1 MHARWIVPAGV
12 LLLLTACATTKSN
25 PTGIILVGTP
35 EVSTRERLVNDRL
48 TQDRWL
54 REQLTEADGVTFDD
68 FQGLLDER
76 TLTALS
82 INATINADPNKLAIS
97 GAESANRLQ
106 SLEQANELADL
117 DHQIQVLEKQ
127 KRLEELRSGTT
138 TQTTVPATPAPTT
151 PAPTTPTTPTTPTPT
166 TPANTTPATDPVG
179 ALITRLASNQR
190 ASLPD
195 PNAIGTTKAKSSPIE
210 ALHDKLAYREEIRNE
225 ILENQLDDRH
235 DLRGNTLYRLNIDST
250 LIPSASNNSWAVV
263 DVAVEA
269 FDDRP
274 TEDLY
279 EEWVRSFRLRFE
291 REVASQFMRMR
302 GCLGDLTDPASA
314 ETACGLG
321 IREMEDLLAYARQT
335 RGKYAERSDFRKM
348 ESTYE
353 QQVKADFRDEI
364 YASVKPGERND
375 RKLLETALEYL
386 VAKKVTS
393 DYFELYHLDQYLD
406 PPAISGDQCAPDSRR
421 VRSVGMV
428 NWCSPTLQYT
438 KQKYNTPEYFCA
450 SARHDAEKA
459 AGEPERDIREIRF
472 ECALESAWHI
482 YAYSATPKDSVQ
494 RISRVAATR
503 NTLELAAALSALT
516 GAASLDAATA
526 FVRDN
531 QRLMQSILREPLVV
545 GYTEGGDDPKDMYE
559 RPLKPNK
566 ARFGWLIGPRFGLQ
580 PQAFMRREAI
590 NMDHRPIQNAHAAAI
605 SIPGWSRRAKVTV
618 TTCWKSKQSIQGTSS
633 NRCQAPDI
641 LDKRDHYIELPG
653 RIEAIHDL
661 LITRSNPATIGLA
674 EYEVVAGAPAALLIK
689 GTNLWRSTEVT
700 LGAQTADEIRVLPDM
715 AGIIARFKTV
725 EEPAG
730 LDGNSSRLVEVNIWT
745 SGGNQQA
752 GQARIYPA
760 KRTEVPW
767 KLAWRQ
773 PRAVKDEEIAVQL
786 LQGNLP
792 PSFGKM
798 ELVVEGYDASKAA
811 WTEPIRLNA
820 TARGNV
826 ATAKLSDVTK
836 LLNGMELRGG
846 VWVFL
851 RPDSAAVDLK
861 AATEGNAVYYATAG
875 DGKIQPSA
883 NIKSGNKLTITFP
896 KRVAQAFPGYTRPSL
911 TLSTLPAAAQLTLT
925 NTTPV
930 WKPTADGQEVLET
943 TVTITGNVAGA
954 TNPKLVLALS
964 PLPDGLVLE
973 PGEIPIVP

>member
-1 MHARWIVPAGV
+1 MHARRIIPAGA
-12 LLLLTACATTKSN
+12 LLLFAACGTTKSD

-54 REQLTEADGVTFDD
+54 REQLAEANGVTFDD

-138 TQTTVPATPAPTT
+138 TQTTSPTTPAPTT
-151 PAPTTPTTPTTPTPT
+151 PAPTTPTTPTTPAPT
-166 TPANTTPATDPVG
+166 TPANTTPAADPAG
-179 ALITRLASNQR
+179 ALLTRLASNQR

-269 FDDRP
+269 VDDRP

-279 EEWVRSFRLRFE
+279 EEWVQSFRLRFE
-291 REVASQFMRMR
+291 REVTSQFMRMR
-302 GCLGDLTDPASA
+302 GCLGDLTAPAPS

-321 IREMEDLLAYARQT
+321 IMEDLLAFARRT
-335 RGKYAERSDFRKM
+335 RGKYADGLASRKM
-348 ESTYE
+348 ESSYE

-364 YASVKPGERND
+364 YASINPSNRND
-375 RKLLETALEYL
+375 RKLLEAALEYL
-386 VAKKVTS
+386 VTTKLKS

-406 PPAISGDQCAPDSRR
+406 PPAISGDACAPGSSP
-421 VRSVGMV
+421 VRSFGMV
-428 NWCSPTLQYT
+428 NWCSPAQQYT

-450 SARHDAEKA
+450 SARQAAEKA
-459 AGEPERDIREIRF
+459 AGKPERDIREIRF

-526 FVRDN
+526 FIRDN

-545 GYTEGGDDPKDMYE
+545 GYTEGGDDPKDTYE
-559 RPLKPNK
+559 RTFKKNK

-580 PQAFMRREAI
+580 PKAFMRREAI

-641 LDKRDHYIELPG
+641 LDRRDHYIELPS

-661 LITRSNPATIGLA
+661 LIARSNPATIGLT
-674 EYEVVAGAPAALLIK
+674 EYEVVAGEPAALLIR

-715 AGIIARFKTV
+715 AGIIARFKPV
-725 EEPAG
+725 QEPAG

-745 SGGNQQA
+745 SGGNQQV

-760 KRTEVPW
+760 KRPEVPW

-792 PSFGKM
+792 PSFAKM

-826 ATAKLSDVTK
+826 ATAKFSDVGK
-836 LLNGMELRGG
+836 LLNGMEVRGG

-883 NIKSGNKLTITFP
+883 NNIKSGNKLTLTFP

-911 TLSTLPAAAQLTLT
+911 LLSTVPAAAQLTVT

-930 WKPTADGQEVLET
+930 WKTTADGQEILET